1 MVTYNLPFD
10 SQRCGTQSCNPNW
23 VTQMRFKNR
32 HYIIAA
38 TLFVLLGTACERQP
52 KVESVSTTPYAIGS
66 KTFFI
71 HDNSRPYDSVAGIST
86 GIRTLLTE
94 IWYPVSHD
102 AIADDTFPRATYGDY
117 VFGDKAVHH
126 LMMTKTTFFHLTPDT
141 VRDGITN
148 SQIETAIDEL
158 FYRERQSFVDAP
170 VAEDT
175 DPWPVVVMSH
185 GDAGSRYNMETVCE
199 YLAAHGYFVIAPEHT
214 GNSPY
219 SLTGRDPAL
228 KDMPDF
234 QQKMAPVL
242 EHLSD
247 HGTYGQEKKFGQ
259 SYTPLSD
266 GSDPNFLQN
275 LDASLV
281 QRVDDLRA
289 ILNELEAMNQTG
301 PFAGH
306 LDLGRV
312 GLMGRSF
319 GGVTTLAGLGLEP
332 RFVSGMAV
340 VPPAFADTRQFLPS
354 QALKD
359 HESVILSRDGSYP
372 LGEVSKPTLL
382 LSGAEDGLIIGLSDS
397 NAKTLGT
404 TAPTPDNPHPMLF
417 DMFQSTD
424 APVVWGLLKDSNHG
438 SFGVSG
444 PYWWP
449 ELKPNTQKRYFKPD
463 TDFTLIG
470 SDVAHLIQK
479 QKALQFFDWTL
490 KEKQSAKSN
499 LETNEFE
506 SQGLVWETRN
516 F

>member
-1 MVTYNLPFD
+1 
-10 SQRCGTQSCNPNW
+10 
-23 VTQMRFKNR
+23 MRFKNK
-32 HYIIAA
+32 HSIIAA
-38 TLFVLLGTACERQP
+38 TLIVLLGTACQRETQDEQ
-52 KVESVSTTPYAIGS
+52 VTTTPYAIGS
-66 KTFFI
+66 KTLFI
-71 HDNSRPYDSVAGIST
+71 HDDTRPYDSVAGVNT

-94 IWYPVSHD
+94 IWYPVSHETV
-102 AIADDTFPRATYGDY
+102 ADNTFPRATYGDY
-117 VFGDKAVHH
+117 VFGDQSVHH
-126 LMMTKTTFFHLTPDT
+126 LMMTKTTFFHLTPET
-141 VRDGITN
+141 VREGVSK

-170 VAEDT
+170 PAEDT
-175 DPWPVVVMSH
+175 DPWPVIVMSH

-228 KDMPDF
+228 EETSEF
-234 QQKMAPVL
+234 QQKMASVL
-242 EHLSD
+242 ERLSD
-247 HGTYGQEKKFGQ
+247 RGTYGEEQQFGQ

-266 GSDPNFLQN
+266 GTNPNFLHN

-281 QRVDDLRA
+281 QRVNDLRA
-289 ILNELEAMNQTG
+289 TLNELKLMNQAG
-301 PFAGH
+301 PFAGR
-306 LDLGRV
+306 LDLRRI

-319 GGVTTLAGLGLEP
+319 GGVTTLAGLGLES
-332 RFVSGMAV
+332 RFLSGIAV
-340 VPPAFADTRQFLPS
+340 VPPAFADTRKFLPPE
-354 QALKD
+354 ALKD

-372 LGEVSKPTLL
+372 LGEVTKPTLL
-382 LSGAEDGLIIGLSDS
+382 LSGAEDGLIIRLSDS
-397 NAKTLGT
+397 NSKTLGA

-417 DMFQSTD
+417 QMFQTTD

-449 ELKPNTQKRYFKPD
+449 ELKPNTQKRHFEPD
-463 TDFTLIG
+463 TDFTLVK

-479 QKALQFFDWTL
+479 QKALHFFDWTL
-490 KEKQSAKSN
+490 KKDQRAKSN
-499 LETNEFE
+499 LKANEFE
-506 SQGLVWETRN
+506 SEGLIWETRN